1 MIHPIVWMG
10 LKKHYAKL
18 KLDTKSYMLY
28 DSICMKCSEEANPQ
42 RQKADEYVLGA
53 GEGGRRVTAQWVWGF
68 CLGCDGKLWS

>member
-1 MIHPIVWMG
+1 
-10 LKKHYAKL
+10 
-18 KLDTKSYMLY
+18 
-28 DSICMKCSEEANPQ
+28 MKCSEEANPQ